1 MNEFPISLVPELSSL
16 GVLEQSVADFSSTHD
31 LDTEVQFRLNLMLDE
46 LITNS
51 INYSLKAV
59 ANPEL
64 QLLLSLEGEF
74 LVARI
79 EDNGAAFNPFE
90 EVPEPDTTAM
100 LEDRQVGGLGV
111 FLTKQLADDCIY
123 ERKNERN
130 QITLRCNIGGKTHV
144 GNT

>member
-1 MNEFPISLVPELSSL
+1 MNVFPISLVPELSSL
-16 GVLEQSVADFSSTHD
+16 GVLEQSVADFISTHD

-74 LVARI
+74 LIARI

-90 EVPEPDTTAM
+90 EVPQPDTTAR

-111 FLTKQLADDCIY
+111 FFAKQLADDCIY

-130 QITLRCNIGGKTHV
+130 QITLRCYIGGKTHV

>member
-1 MNEFPISLVPELSSL
+1 MNVFPISLVPELSSL

-31 LDTEVQFRLNLMLDE
+31 LDTELQFRLNLMLDE

-74 LVARI
+74 VVAQM
-79 EDNGAAFNPFE
+79 EDNGAAFNPFG
-90 EVPEPDTTAM
+90 EVPVPDTTTV

-111 FLTKQLADDCIY
+111 FLTKQLADDYIY

-130 QITLRCNIGGKTHV
+130 QITLRCKFGGKTHV